1 MNTKVNLIICL
12 VVMLV
17 GMMLLVACNPNQPD
31 LVSAS
36 GPELVEEIVADEI
49 EAVEVVPVVLAELGS
64 IQRKSG
70 GFSGDD
76 SYDPAAEW
84 MIDSVEEIKA
94 PAEEYAFGQINAGSL
109 SGDDVYDP
117 AANLTIEI
125 PLAEQNSTPPGV
137 NYSGD
142 DDYDPAAG
150 GEY

>member
-1 MNTKVNLIICL
+1 
-12 VVMLV
+12 
-17 GMMLLVACNPNQPD
+17 
-31 LVSAS
+31 
-36 GPELVEEIVADEI
+36 
-49 EAVEVVPVVLAELGS
+49 
-64 IQRKSG
+64 
-70 GFSGDD
+70 
-76 SYDPAAEW
+76 